1 MSGTEADEYLSDGMS
16 EEIITALSKVSG
28 LRVAARTSS
37 FFFKGKNEDIKV
49 IGEQLRV
56 GTVLEGSVRKA
67 GPKLRVTAQLI
78 NVGDGYHLWSEAS
91 NELFRCVR
99 DHHCTKGPVKNPAGA
114 EGPRGLLVWPR
125 VLGALEMLGGRMRGG
140 GLETEAAVEMIEE
153 FHGQCCTVWHRVA

>member
-1 MSGTEADEYLSDGMS
+1 VVAVLPFVNMSGTEADEYLSDGMS

-37 FFFKGKNEDIKV
+37 FFFKGKNEDVKV

-78 NVGDGYHLWSEAS
+78 NVGDGYHQRRRGSPECLATPMPAPAS
-91 NELFRCVR
+91 DKMQRTFFATSSNS
-99 DHHCTKGPVKNPAGA
+99 
-114 EGPRGLLVWPR
+114 RGND
-125 VLGALEMLGGRMRGG
+125 
-140 GLETEAAVEMIEE
+140 T
-153 FHGQCCTVWHRVA
+153 